1 MAGQNYTQDCR
12 RLAPWPA
19 RTTTPPSSL
28 ATSVRTSGRGVLRG
42 PVHTG
47 TSRDS
52 SMYSRMVEYCST
64 MMPGSSIFPSSASLR
79 TMDASPAYH
88 AHTSR
93 VERDLGGSVIDIR
106 SLRSFVG
113 VWGSDRLTAPPF
125 VRHAFAFALPLS
137 FFLNALRQSFATAA
151 VMIHDVFFASA
162 TRVCVLRR

>member
-19 RTTTPPSSL
+19 RKTTPPSSL
-28 ATSVRTSGRGVLRG
+28 ARVVRTSGPRARRRR
-42 PVHTG
+42 P
-47 TSRDS
+47 
-52 SMYSRMVEYCST
+52 
-64 MMPGSSIFPSSASLR
+64 PF
-79 TMDASPAYH
+79 
-88 AHTSR
+88 
-93 VERDLGGSVIDIR
+93 
-106 SLRSFVG
+106 RSFVG
-113 VWGSDRLTAPPF
+113 GMGDRSRSTDPPF